1 MDYKLVTTATGISE
15 ALSSFEGVHAVGLD
29 FETTALNSRD
39 GRIRLIQLSDGKD
52 KNYIIDV
59 FQLGNPDAI
68 KLLIPFLES
77 EAPRKIIHN
86 SKFEL
91 HWTQTVLG
99 CDING
104 VFDTYIAAR
113 IINNLSKGKLNDVL
127 KEYLDVEISKE
138 EQKSDWAGTLSD
150 AQLEYAI
157 TDVTYLPRLRKVM
170 LDRFAQDNLFE
181 IAAIE
186 FGVTRVISNMEY
198 VGFPVNVPMYEK
210 VIEATTEERDKRHEA
225 LQELLS
231 AGAEEEIIVQA
242 GLFGDDSI
250 VSKRR
255 INVNSWQQLIPAF
268 EKIGVILPKTDKRTI
283 ATLLPHHPELQFLTD
298 YREME
303 TLLKNFGRKNIEL
316 INPVTGRLH
325 PTFWQLL
332 TETGR
337 FSSSNPNLQ
346 QQPRAPH
353 FRDCFRPTDPNRC
366 FLIYDYSGIELRI
379 LAQIAQEQVMIDTF
393 NADGDIHSMT
403 AKSAFNLP
411 CDVKDV
417 RKLYSEK
424 RVLAKGLNFGIIY
437 GMQGKKY
444 ADTTGIPLE
453 EANRAVKGFYEVY
466 PSAKKYL
473 YEIEKIG
480 TSARCVYSIAG
491 RKMPL
496 RFDPNNK
503 FEKGEAER
511 AARNYPIQSTSA
523 DIIKVAMRLIY
534 DDLKLYNNAHI
545 VNTVHDEL
553 IVECY
558 REDAEQ
564 LKFVME
570 SNMIAAAQRFLPD
583 VKVDIEGGIAESW
596 NEK

>member
-1 MDYKLVTTATGISE
+1 MNYKLVTTATGISE
-15 ALSSFEGVHAVGLD
+15 AISSFEGVHAVALD
-29 FETTALNSRD
+29 LETTALNSRE
-39 GRIRLIQLSDGKD
+39 GKIRLIQLSDGED
-52 KNYIIDV
+52 RNYIIDV
-59 FQLGNPDAI
+59 FKLGNPDAI

-113 IINNLSKGKLNDVL
+113 IINNLSKGKLDAVL
-127 KEYLDVEISKE
+127 KEYLDIEVSKE
-138 EQKSDWAGTLSD
+138 EQRSDWSGELSES
-150 AQLEYAI
+150 QLEYAI
-157 TDVTYLPRLRKVM
+157 TDVIHLPRLRKVM
-170 LDRFAQDNLFE
+170 LDRFAQDNLFT
-181 IAAIE
+181 IAEIE
-186 FGVTRVISNMEY
+186 FGVTRVVSHMEY
-198 VGFPVNVPMYEK
+198 IGFPINIPMYEK
-210 VIEATTEERDKRHEA
+210 VIESTTEERDKRHEI
-225 LQELLS
+225 LQDIL
-231 AGAEEEIIVQA
+231 ATGAETQIIQG
-242 GLFGDDSI
+242 GLFGDDTI
-250 VSKRR
+250 VSKR

-268 EKIGVILPKTDKRTI
+268 ARIGVILPKTDKRTV
-283 ATLLPHHPELQFLTD
+283 ATLLPRHPELKFLTE
-298 YREME
+298 YKEME

-316 INPVTGRLH
+316 VNPVTGRLH

-346 QQPRAPH
+346 QQPRRAE
-353 FRDCFRPTDPNRC
+353 FRNCFRPTDPERC

-379 LAQIAQEQVMIDTF
+379 LAQISQEMVMIDAF
-393 NADGDIHSMT
+393 NNGKDLHSIT

-411 CDVKDV
+411 CAVEDVK
-417 RKLYSEK
+417 KLYGEK

-444 ADTTGIPLE
+444 ADTTGIPLD

-466 PSAKKYL
+466 PTARDYL
-473 YEIEKIG
+473 YSIEKIG
-480 TSARCVYSIAG
+480 TSQRCVYSIAG

-534 DDLKLYNNAHI
+534 DDLKLYNDAHI

-558 REDAEQ
+558 REDADQ

-583 VKVDIEGGIAESW
+583 VKVDVEGGVAESW
-596 NEK
+596 SEK

>member
-1 MDYKLVTTATGISE
+1 MNYELITTATGISK
-15 ALSSFEGVHAVGLD
+15 AISSFEGVHAVGLD
-29 FETTALNSRD
+29 LETTALTSRE
-39 GRIRLIQLSDGKD
+39 GKIRLIQLSDGED

-59 FQLGNPDAI
+59 FQLPDPDAI
-68 KLLIPFLES
+68 RLLIPFLES

-104 VFDTYIAAR
+104 VFDTYIASR
-113 IINNLSKGKLNDVL
+113 IINNLSKGRLDEVL
-127 KEYLDVEISKE
+127 KDYLGVEISKD
-138 EQKSDWAGTLSD
+138 EQASDWSGTLSES
-150 AQLEYAI
+150 QLQYAI

-170 LDRFAQDNLFE
+170 LDRFAQDDLFK
-181 IAAIE
+181 IAEIE
-186 FGVTRVISNMEY
+186 FGVTRVVSHMEY
-198 VGFPVNVPMYEK
+198 IGFPIDVPMYEK
-210 VIEATTEERDKRHEA
+210 VIASTTEERDKRHEA
-225 LQELLS
+225 LQDLLS
-231 AGAEEEIIVQA
+231 TGAESVIIQG
-242 GLFGDDSI
+242 GLFGEDTLI
-250 VSKRR
+250 TKRV
-255 INVNSWQQLIPAF
+255 NVNSWQQLIPAF
-268 EKIGVILPKTDKRTI
+268 ERIGVTLPKTDKRTI
-283 ATLLPHHPELQFLTD
+283 ATLLPKHPELQLLTD
-298 YREME
+298 YKEME

-316 INPVTGRLH
+316 INPKTGRLH

-346 QQPRAPH
+346 QQPRRAE
-353 FRDCFRPTDPNRC
+353 FRDCFRPTDPERC

-379 LAQIAQEQVMIDTF
+379 LAQIAQEEVMIDAF
-393 NADGDIHSMT
+393 NNGKDLHSMT
-403 AKSAFNLP
+403 AKAAFNLP
-411 CDVKDV
+411 CPVEEVK
-417 RKLYSEK
+417 KKYGEQ

-444 ADTTGIPLE
+444 ADTTGIDIA
-453 EANRAVKGFYEVY
+453 EANAAVKGFYKLY
-466 PSAKKYL
+466 PAVTNYL
-473 YEIEKIG
+473 YGIEKIG

-503 FEKGEAER
+503 FETGEAER

-558 REDAEQ
+558 REDADQ

-570 SNMIAAAQRFLPD
+570 SNMLAAAKRFLPD
-583 VKVDIEGGIAESW
+583 VKVDIEGGVAESW
-596 NEK
+596 SEK